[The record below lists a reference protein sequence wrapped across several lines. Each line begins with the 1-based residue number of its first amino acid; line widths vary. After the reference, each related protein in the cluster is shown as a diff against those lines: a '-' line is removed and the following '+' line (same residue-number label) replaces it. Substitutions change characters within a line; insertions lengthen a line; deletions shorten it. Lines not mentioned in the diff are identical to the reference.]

1 METSMKFEIV
11 FTAHKN
17 IFRIPKERKQK
28 PTTYFMLNNRGHVV
42 TAPFSASKSPERIA
56 WGNCFKT
63 EKQAKEAK
71 TKVSKLLKKIAKH
84 RS

>member
-1 METSMKFEIV
+1 MKFEII

-17 IFRIPKERKQK
+17 IFRIPKDKPKK
-28 PTTYFMLNNRGHVV
+28 PTIYFMLNNRGRVV

-63 EKQAKEAK
+63 EEQAKEAK
-71 TKVSKLLKKIAKH
+71 QRISKFFKRINKYVK
-84 RS
+84 